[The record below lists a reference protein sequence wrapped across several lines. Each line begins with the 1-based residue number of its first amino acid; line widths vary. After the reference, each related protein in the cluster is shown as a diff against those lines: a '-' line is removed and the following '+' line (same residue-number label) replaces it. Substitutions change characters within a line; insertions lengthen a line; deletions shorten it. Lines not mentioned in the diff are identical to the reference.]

1 MNTRIRIIPWV
12 MLVVGFIL
20 LSAGVAELYPLC
32 RAARNCQHTVG
43 IVQRVETKKNYRHR
57 KLRYDTEM
65 TVIYSTEKY
74 GDLSVTRTS
83 HWPLRGR
90 EMRFQYGIIQN
101 VQERFICLSR
111 KECSG
116 EVLP

>member
-43 IVQRVETKKNYRHR
+43 IVQRVETKKSYRHR
-57 KLRYDTEM
+57 KPRYDTEM

-74 GDLSVTRTS
+74 GDLSVTRTT
-83 HWPLRGR
+83 HWPFTRK
-90 EMRFQYGIIQN
+90 EMRFQYGIILN
-101 VQERFICLSR
+101 VQERFICLFR
-111 KECSG
+111 KECLG
-116 EVLP
+116 EVLS

>member
-43 IVQRVETKKNYRHR
+43 IV
-57 KLRYDTEM
+57 
-65 TVIYSTEKY
+65 
-74 GDLSVTRTS
+74 
-83 HWPLRGR
+83 
-90 EMRFQYGIIQN
+90 
-101 VQERFICLSR
+101 
-111 KECSG
+111 
-116 EVLP
+116 

>member
-1 MNTRIRIIPWV
+1 MNARIRIIPWV

-20 LSAGVAELYPLC
+20 LSGGVAELYPLC
-32 RAARNCQHTVG
+32 RAARNCHHTVG

-83 HWPLRGR
+83 HC
-90 EMRFQYGIIQN
+90 IILN
-101 VQERFICLSR
+101 VQERFICLFR
-111 KECSG
+111 KECLG
-116 EVLP
+116 EVLS

>member
-12 MLVVGFIL
+12 MLVVSFIL

-43 IVQRVETKKNYRHR
+43 IVQRVETKKSYRHR
-57 KLRYDTEM
+57 KPRYDTEM

-74 GDLSVTRTS
+74 GDLSVTRTT
-83 HWPLRGR
+83 HWPFTRKG
-90 EMRFQYGIIQN
+90 MRFQYGIILN
-101 VQERFICLSR
+101 VQERFICLFR
-111 KECSG
+111 KDCLG
-116 EVLP
+116 EVLS

>member
-32 RAARNCQHTVG
+32 MAARNCQHTVG

-74 GDLSVTRTS
+74 GFFFS
-83 HWPLRGR
+83 
-90 EMRFQYGIIQN
+90 
-101 VQERFICLSR
+101 SR
-111 KECSG
+111 RRHTT
-116 EVLP
+116 

>member
-32 RAARNCQHTVG
+32 RAARNCHHTVG

-83 HWPLRGR
+83 HWPFTRI
-90 EMRFQYGIIQN
+90 QYGIILN
-101 VQERFICLSR
+101 VQERFICLFR
-111 KECSG
+111 KECLG
-116 EVLP
+116 EVLS

>member
-43 IVQRVETKKNYRHR
+43 IVQRVETKK
-57 KLRYDTEM
+57 E
-65 TVIYSTEKY
+65 
-74 GDLSVTRTS
+74 LSPS
-83 HWPLRGR
+83 
-90 EMRFQYGIIQN
+90 
-101 VQERFICLSR
+101 
-111 KECSG
+111 
-116 EVLP
+116 